1 MTAVSEVALQFPI
14 EDVRGYASRFP
25 SAGDDDVL
33 AIGKAARARGFYAR
47 DEFVTVCRWK
57 TPRSAP
63 RVAMNSD
70 EDVERATRVALLEAS
85 TEAERMEA
93 LRSLHGVDWATASVL
108 LHLVYPERYPI
119 IDRRAL
125 HALGAHQ
132 RASYSFGFWQ
142 EYVSTCVRL
151 AGEAG
156 VDGRTFDQALWQW
169 SKEQDTGPY

>member
-1 MTAVSEVALQFPI
+1 VPEFVLQFPI
-14 EDVRGYASRFP
+14 EEVRDYASRFP
-25 SAGDDDVL
+25 STGDDDGL
-33 AIGKAARARGFYAR
+33 DLGKAVRARGYYTR

-57 TPRSAP
+57 TARSAP
-63 RVAMNSD
+63 RVALNSS
-70 EDVERATRVALLEAS
+70 EDVERATRIALLETS

-125 HALGAHQ
+125 HALGAHP
-132 RASYSFGFWQ
+132 RGSYSYGFWQ
-142 EYVSTCVRL
+142 EYVDACVRL
-151 AGEAG
+151 AAEAG

-169 SKEQDTGPY
+169 SKEQDSGPY